1 MVKKE
6 RPRIINKTVLTK
18 MLPQS
23 YQACFQNQLKATQYV
38 TLQILVGLLQFYK
51 QVSIELLATLMPEPI
66 LFESRRRSL
75 QRFLVVPQLN
85 IKSLWFPVVKHFLRN
100 HFKKTRTLTLAID
113 RTQWRNRNLFVVS
126 LIWDQRAI
134 PIYWLILSKQG
145 ASNLREQQA
154 LLKPVFQLLKN
165 YKIILLGD
173 REFGSVGLANW
184 LKQKSVYFC
193 LRQKQGQ
200 YIQPSGSEFKR
211 LESLG
216 LAPGIS
222 CYLEDVKVTKQK
234 GFNQFNI
241 AAKWKRGYRQ
251 AAPKEGW
258 YILTNMESEKAA
270 VKAYKSRGGI
280 EAMFK
285 DCKTGGYN
293 LEGTHASEER
303 LINLVLLIA
312 LAYICALVQGRKIKQ
327 KKVHQYV
334 GRVKES
340 HRRYRRHSTFWVGLY
355 GELWL
360 SSLELCPDLVA
371 QLMQLKPNKRTSFQR
386 GQRALQLIQSA
397 L

>member
-6 RPRIINKTVLTK
+6 RPRIVNKTVLTK

-23 YQACFQNQLKATQYV
+23 YQTCFQHQLKATQYV

-85 IKSLWFPVVKHFLRN
+85 IKSLWFPVVKHFLRS
-100 HFKKTRTLTLAID
+100 HFKKTCPLTLAID

-184 LKQKSVYFC
+184 LKHKGVYFC

-200 YIQPSGSEFKR
+200 YIQQSGSEFKR

-216 LAPGIS
+216 LSPGIS

-234 GFNQFNI
+234 GFNHFNI

-258 YILTNMESEKAA
+258 YILTNLESEKAA

-312 LAYICALVQGRKIKQ
+312 IAYICAVIQGREIKQ
-327 KKVHQYV
+327 KKVQKYV
-334 GRVKES
+334 GRVKEYR
-340 HRRYRRHSTFWVGLY
+340 RRYRRHSTFWVGLY

-360 SSLELCPDLVA
+360 SSLDLCPDLVA
-371 QLMQLKPNKRTSFQR
+371 QLMRLKPNKREHFQR
-386 GQRALQLIQSA
+386 GQRAAKLIQST